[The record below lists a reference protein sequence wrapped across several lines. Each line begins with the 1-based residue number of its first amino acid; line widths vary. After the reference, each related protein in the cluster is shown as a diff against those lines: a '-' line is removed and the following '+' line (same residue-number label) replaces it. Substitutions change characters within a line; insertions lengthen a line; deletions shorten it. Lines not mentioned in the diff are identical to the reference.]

1 MQTDPLTDW
10 QRLTEHYR
18 AMWDDELLNLA
29 ADADDLTEMAR
40 QVLKDEMR
48 KRGLELPRADSSAT
62 LPAGPAQRPVTGTAD
77 AQEDEPGAD
86 DAPEDGLPVE
96 YTWKTELCECG
107 TREEAWQVF
116 EMLRRAG
123 IESWIGDPS
132 SRFSSLDMTGHKV
145 LVAADQ
151 LDQARLVAA
160 GPVPQDIIDESQPSA
175 PEEYALPV
183 CPKCGVEDPLL
194 DGVDPVNSW
203 ECEACGHK
211 WSDPAEG

>member
-18 AMWDDELLNLA
+18 EMWDDELLNLA

-48 KRGLELPRADSSAT
+48 KRGLELPRAAA
-62 LPAGPAQRPVTGTAD
+62 PAKTPPRAPAPMPDAFEEAPGEVQGTEGP
-77 AQEDEPGAD
+77 
-86 DAPEDGLPVE
+86 PVE
-96 YTWKTELCECG
+96 YTWKTQLCECETG
-107 TREEAWQVF
+107 QQAWQIREV
-116 EMLRRAG
+116 LRRAG
-123 IESWIGDPS
+123 IDSWFDQPNSRWATIPS
-132 SRFSSLDMTGHKV
+132 RV

-160 GPVPQDIIDESQPSA
+160 GPIPQDIIDESEPSA
-175 PEEYALPV
+175 PEEYELPA
-183 CPKCGVEDPLL
+183 CPKCGAEDPLL
-194 DGVDPVNSW
+194 DGVYPVNSW